1 MSSTTRMLVLGVVRI
16 FQPVHGYDVRRELVT
31 WHAEEWGNVAPG
43 SIYNAL
49 KTLVKEE
56 MIEIASTEHVGGRP
70 ERTSYRLTPRGE
82 RELNEL
88 LREALWTVKMPVDP
102 LVAVVSVMGFLKR
115 DELISALEARSA
127 QITGAIAHA
136 QHAIA
141 AVDDVETP
149 AHVREMLSLLNARMG
164 SELAWS
170 KDFVARLRA
179 GEYDTADDVPWRE
192 QAAARREATMYAA
205 KRPKSTT
212 STKPK
217 PAKPTPTNTKPTP
230 MKPSTMPTKPKPRS
244 TNTKPTPAKP
254 TKTNTKP
261 TPTQPTPTKT
271 RPSQPTQPTPTK
283 PTSSPTRKPTKSTNQ
298 KPSPKK
304 PTRAARA

>member
-1 MSSTTRMLVLGVVRI
+1 MLVLGVVRI
-16 FQPVHGYDVRRELVT
+16 FQPVHGYDVRRELIT

-88 LREALWTVKMPVDP
+88 LRDALWTVKMPVDP

-115 DELISALEARSA
+115 DELIAALEARSA
-127 QITGAIAHA
+127 QIAGAIAHA
-136 QHAIA
+136 EHAIV

-149 AHVREMLSLLNARMG
+149 AHVREMLRLLNARMG

-170 KDFVARLRA
+170 KDFVGRLRA
-179 GEYDTADDVPWRE
+179 GDYDTADDVPWRE
-192 QAAARREATMYAA
+192 QAAARREATTYAA
-205 KRPKSTT
+205 KRPKPASKPASKSVPKPAAKATPT
-212 STKPK
+212 PTPTPKPK
-217 PAKPTPTNTKPTP
+217 P
-230 MKPSTMPTKPKPRS
+230 KPKLKLKLKLKL
-244 TNTKPTPAKP
+244 KPGA
-254 TKTNTKP
+254 
-261 TPTQPTPTKT
+261 KT
-271 RPSQPTQPTPTK
+271 R
-283 PTSSPTRKPTKSTNQ
+283 
-298 KPSPKK
+298 
-304 PTRAARA
+304 RA

>member
-1 MSSTTRMLVLGVVRI
+1 MLVLGVVRI
-16 FQPVHGYDVRRELVT
+16 FQPVHGYDVRRELIT

-56 MIEIASTEHVGGRP
+56 MIEVASTEHVGGRP

-88 LREALWTVKMPVDP
+88 LRDALWTVKMPVDP

-115 DELISALEARSA
+115 DELIAALEARSA

-136 QHAIA
+136 DHAIVT
-141 AVDDVETP
+141 VDDVETP
-149 AHVREMLSLLNARMG
+149 AHVREMLRLLNARMG

-170 KDFVARLRA
+170 KGFVARLRA

-192 QAAARREATMYAA
+192 QAAARREATTYAA
-205 KRPKSTT
+205 KRPKPT
-212 STKPK
+212 
-217 PAKPTPTNTKPTP
+217 AKPT
-230 MKPSTMPTKPKPRS
+230 
-244 TNTKPTPAKP
+244 
-254 TKTNTKP
+254 
-261 TPTQPTPTKT
+261 
-271 RPSQPTQPTPTK
+271 
-283 PTSSPTRKPTKSTNQ
+283 KPTKST
-298 KPSPKK
+298 KPSK
-304 PTRAARA
+304 PTKPTKPKSKQLTAKRRRA